1 MKPTVRF
8 TSSKTV
14 ENVEA
19 ILIGAASYKGSE
31 PFGGMFQVSDADECI
46 YLSKDGVRMVS
57 VYCSKGGK
65 YNYYDM
71 LDFELHDIVTN
82 AITGHAGEVVG
93 SLILEAPDGQLP
105 MLHV

>member
-57 VYCSKGGK
+57 VYCSEGSE
-65 YNYYDM
+65 YQEDDM
-71 LDFELHDIVTN
+71 LEFELHDTITN
-82 AITGHAGEVVG
+82 TITGYEGEIIFA
-93 SLILEAPDGQLP
+93 L
-105 MLHV
+105 MLDKQKPI